1 MLCRRCMT
9 VMGAGTRY
17 EQGKDQ
23 RNPSYK
29 RYFECSKCHERVYT
43 DAPNFQEIIVNE
55 SRKSRNK

>member
-1 MLCRRCMT
+1 MT